1 MEGMAM
7 ATFRQLQALVAVID
21 FGSFEAAAAQL
32 GVVQSAV
39 SRQINDLEAWLGFA
53 LFDRSR
59 RVATLTSQGAPV
71 VEQARHTLLQQELV
85 DQCLTSPEVL
95 ARTLRLGITELSA
108 MTWLPRFVGTLTQRY
123 PKVRLEPDVDLSVRL
138 HERLL
143 AGRLDVIVVPDAFHS
158 NGLLRFELD
167 SVSNGWFCAPGVL
180 PADRVLGLGDIGQQ
194 RLLAQGQLS
203 GSGVL
208 MSEWLAT
215 QGVATDDYLL
225 CSSLV
230 ALVGMTASGLG
241 VSYLPH
247 GVAAPGL
254 AEGTL
259 QELQVQPPL
268 PATRYVALARANA
281 FGPFHREVVQLL
293 VADARMLRRPAVD
306 TAEG

>member
-1 MEGMAM
+1 M
-7 ATFRQLQALVAVID
+7 ATFKQLQALVAVID

-59 RVATLTSQGAPV
+59 RTATLTSEGTPV

-95 ARTLRLGITELSA
+95 VRTLRLGITELSA
-108 MTWLPRFVGTLTQRY
+108 MTWLPRFVGTLTGRY

-143 AGRLDVIVVPDAFHS
+143 AGRLDLIVVPDAFHS

-167 SVSNGWFCAPGVL
+167 SVSNGWFCAPGLL
-180 PADRVLGLGDIGQQ
+180 PGDRVLSLSDIGQQ

-215 QGVATDDYLL
+215 HGVATDDYLL

-259 QELQVQPPL
+259 QELRVQPPL

-281 FGPFHREVVQLL
+281 FGPFHREVVQSL
-293 VADARMLRRPAVD
+293 VADARMLRRPPVEAS
-306 TAEG
+306 EG